1 MCSANIP
8 PGCNILHTLLLG
20 IPTTLTDASAYR
32 PADAPRVLVVD
43 DDPHAHFFARRA
55 LSRGAGVR
63 HFVDAWNGSE
73 AIEVLRR
80 RNRAAARGRI
90 THVVL
95 DLQMPVLDG
104 FGFLEAFDGLPAGT
118 TAGVRVVL
126 VSSSPNPDDHA
137 RALAHPCVREVFEK
151 ALRPSDSPRV
161 LGGAA

>member
-1 MCSANIP
+1 MTEP
-8 PGCNILHTLLLG
+8 HP
-20 IPTTLTDASAYR
+20 YR
-32 PADAPRVLVVD
+32 PAAAPRVLVVD

-63 HFVDAWNGSE
+63 HFVGAWNGSE
-73 AIEVLRR
+73 ALAVLLRH
-80 RNRAAARGRI
+80 NRAAARQRI
-90 THVVL
+90 THVLL

-104 FGFLEAFDGLPAGT
+104 FGFLEAFDGLPVPT

-151 ALRPSDSPRV
+151 ALQPADSTRV
-161 LGGAA
+161 LGVAA